1 MMGEGGRHALE
12 YLEAADGGFNQFPGT
27 DGDRGLLPGRQVVLD
42 NHALANR
49 ARIADERERLHAGE
63 AFGAR
68 SAAMCCGEHAT
79 LGNQRIAL
87 RLAGH
92 GGAHR
97 CVADKGGR
105 SFAADFVAAGFG
117 RCRGYARE

>member
-1 MMGEGGRHALE
+1 
-12 YLEAADGGFNQFPGT
+12 
-27 DGDRGLLPGRQVVLD
+27 
-42 NHALANR
+42 
-49 ARIADERERLHAGE
+49 
-63 AFGAR
+63 
-68 SAAMCCGEHAT
+68 MCCGEHAA
-79 LGNQRIAL
+79 LGSQRIAL

-117 RCRGYARE
+117 RCSGCVREYRRATQGQRHEGEQTSVWGTESV